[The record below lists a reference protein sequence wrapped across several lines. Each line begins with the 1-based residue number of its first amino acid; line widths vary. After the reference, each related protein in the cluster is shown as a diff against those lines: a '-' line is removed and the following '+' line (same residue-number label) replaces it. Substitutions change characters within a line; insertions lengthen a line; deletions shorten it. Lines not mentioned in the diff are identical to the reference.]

1 MSLCN
6 RSILHRVNRSSFQR
20 NVLIVLVYD
29 LLQQSKSVWK
39 SLYGIQY
46 YRMFM
51 IRRGTAPSFTP
62 HLSSALIACAL
73 TAAILWGGRL
83 LAVYLEE
90 RTIHSTAPRD
100 FFIKNQ
106 GLAFERAAARA
117 PDILLLYGSSE
128 LIDPIP
134 DRASDFF
141 RREPTGFEVCPIG
154 KAGTTSLIVLQKLGA
169 LGSALHGRK
178 VAISLSPSSFLTPAL
193 RPDFYAGNFSL
204 PAASGTLFGNALDLN
219 LKAKIAKRMLQFPDT
234 LGKDGL
240 LRLAANRLASGRPLD
255 RVVLMTMWPLGKLQN
270 VLLDLQDHF
279 EALFYIIGGGKP
291 VPDWLRPLSSHRVHL
306 HKRSAGNGRE
316 AMTAGSVD
324 TIHPAKDAKFRTR
337 VATASE
343 WTDLELLFRTLIE
356 LRAQPLIL
364 SMPIDAYI
372 APGVS
377 RRAHEAYYDRMREL
391 TRRYHFPLVEFED
404 HDPDPTF
411 LIARREHP
419 TPKGWM
425 YYNRAL
431 DNFFHKTK

>member
-1 MSLCN
+1 
-6 RSILHRVNRSSFQR
+6 
-20 NVLIVLVYD
+20 
-29 LLQQSKSVWK
+29 
-39 SLYGIQY
+39 
-46 YRMFM
+46 MFM
-51 IRRGTAPSFTP
+51 IRRATARSLAP

-73 TAAILWGGRL
+73 TAAILCGGRL
-83 LAVYLEE
+83 LAMHLEE

-134 DRASDFF
+134 NRASDFF
-141 RREPTGFEVCPIG
+141 SREPTGFEVCPVG
-154 KAGTTSLIVLQKLGA
+154 KAGTTSLIILQKLGA
-169 LGSALHGRK
+169 LGSVLHGRK
-178 VAISLSPSSFLTPAL
+178 IAISLSPSSFLTPAL
-193 RPDFYAGNFSL
+193 KPDFYAGNFSL
-204 PAASGTLFGNALDLN
+204 AAANGTLFGNALDLN
-219 LKAKIAKRMLQFPDT
+219 LKTEIAKRMLQFPDT

-240 LRLAANRLASGRPLD
+240 LRLAASCLASGRPLD
-255 RVVLMTMWPLGKLQN
+255 RVILMAMWPLGKLQN
-270 VLLDLQDHF
+270 IILDLQDHF
-279 EALFYIIGGGKP
+279 EALVYILSGGKP
-291 VPDWLRPLSSHRVHL
+291 VPNWLRPPSSHRVHL
-306 HKRSAGNGRE
+306 HKATAGEGRE
-316 AMTAGSVD
+316 GMTTESLDA
-324 TIHPAKDAKFRTR
+324 IHPAKDAAFRAR

-343 WTDLELLFRTLIE
+343 WTDLDLLFRTLTE
-356 LRAQPLIL
+356 LRARPLIL

-377 RRAHEAYYDRMREL
+377 RSAHEVYYDRMREVA
-391 TRRYHFPLVEFED
+391 RRYHFPLVEFED
-404 HDPDPTF
+404 HDADPTF

>member
-20 NVLIVLVYD
+20 NVLIVLVCD
-29 LLQQSKSVWK
+29 LFQQSNSVWK

-117 PDILLLYGSSE
+117 PDILLLYGSSD

-141 RREPTGFEVCPIG
+141 SREPTGFEVCPVG
-154 KAGTTSLIVLQKLGA
+154 KAGTTSLIILQKLGA
-169 LGSALHGRK
+169 PGSALHGRK
-178 VAISLSPSSFLTPAL
+178 VAISLSSSRFLTAAL

-219 LKAKIAKRMLQFPDT
+219 LKTEIAKRMLQFPDT

-240 LRLAANRLASGRPLD
+240 LRLAANRLASGRPLA
-255 RVVLMTMWPLGKLQN
+255 RVVLMTMWRLGKLQN
-270 VLLDLQDHF
+270 VLLALPDHLV
-279 EALFYIIGGGKP
+279 ALLYVIGGG
-291 VPDWLRPLSSHRVHL
+291 
-306 HKRSAGNGRE
+306 N
-316 AMTAGSVD
+316 
-324 TIHPAKDAKFRTR
+324 
-337 VATASE
+337 
-343 WTDLELLFRTLIE
+343 
-356 LRAQPLIL
+356 
-364 SMPIDAYI
+364 
-372 APGVS
+372 PGQ
-377 RRAHEAYYDRMREL
+377 
-391 TRRYHFPLVEFED
+391 
-404 HDPDPTF
+404 
-411 LIARREHP
+411 
-419 TPKGWM
+419 
-425 YYNRAL
+425 
-431 DNFFHKTK
+431 